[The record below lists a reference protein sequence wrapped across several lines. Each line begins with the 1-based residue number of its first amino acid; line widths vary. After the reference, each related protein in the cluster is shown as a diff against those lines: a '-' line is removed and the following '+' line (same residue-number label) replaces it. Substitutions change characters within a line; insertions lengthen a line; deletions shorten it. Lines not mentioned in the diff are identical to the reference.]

1 MQAQKPEL
9 KLWCHDPRALLLSS
23 PTRVLLNHHP
33 SPLIFSFCSLEVA
46 HRKGVNRSQVDSA
59 LSRGENGFFVSYS
72 LFQALHSG
80 MMPLGGGGGGFSITR
95 RLTGR
100 LVGVRVEDLFVS

>member
-23 PTRVLLNHHP
+23 PTLVLLNHHP

-80 MMPLGGGGGGFSITR
+80 MMPLGGGGGGF
-95 RLTGR
+95 G
-100 LVGVRVEDLFVS
+100 D